1 MHTVSKLL
9 KVKIVTSMGML
20 MHSCRGT
27 ARKLSAMHTLPMFVF
42 IKKWWLNFSK
52 AP

>member
-9 KVKIVTSMGML
+9 KSKNCNFNGYVDAFMPMFVFIKMD
-20 MHSCRGT
+20 
-27 ARKLSAMHTLPMFVF
+27 TLPMFVF